1 MTEVARQRLC
11 DAWDEAMASLSPHA
25 EILGV
30 KVGLDDLGD
39 VLTSTKHLPSLV
51 FEHGPASL
59 KFSGSDGFRATL
71 EIKFP

>member
-1 MTEVARQRLC
+1 MTDIARQRLV
-11 DAWDEAMASLSPHA
+11 DAWDEAMAALSPHA

-51 FEHGPASL
+51 FEHGQTSIKL
-59 KFSGSDGFRATL
+59 SGADGFMATL
-71 EIKFP
+71 EITF

>member
-1 MTEVARQRLC
+1 MTEISRQRLC

-30 KVGLDDLGD
+30 RVGLDDLGD

-51 FEHGPASL
+51 FEHGPTSVKL
-59 KFSGSDGFRATL
+59 SGSDGFMATL
-71 EIKFP
+71 EVRF